1 VVCGLLAAFC
11 KDDDLGEN
19 APQRLRHGL
28 MMSPIAAIVG
38 TVIFVTAVWTIVA
51 MVLRYLS
58 RKFEADTLR
67 QKAADERYKA
77 AKKNG

>member
-1 VVCGLLAAFC
+1 
-11 KDDDLGEN
+11 
-19 APQRLRHGL
+19 